1 MNITSQSC
9 DKLGEHESVK
19 FPALLTMLT
28 SSSGMTIIQAW
39 DKATARRSKND
50 FPFPLCL
57 LKKRALEETKINF
70 LYKVILFAFRFCHS
84 LMLIYGRLLIMTL
97 GKAVLYVY
105 KSLTLGNP
113 RLRKHLLERKKKLTA
128 VGL

>member
-1 MNITSQSC
+1 MTFR
-9 DKLGEHESVK
+9 
-19 FPALLTMLT
+19 FPDV
-28 SSSGMTIIQAW
+28 S
-39 DKATARRSKND
+39 
-50 FPFPLCL
+50 

-97 GKAVLYVY
+97 GKAVICLQVTHVGESKAY
-105 KSLTLGNP
+105 
-113 RLRKHLLERKKKLTA
+113 RKHLLERKKKLTA

>member
-1 MNITSQSC
+1 
-9 DKLGEHESVK
+9 
-19 FPALLTMLT
+19 
-28 SSSGMTIIQAW
+28 MTIIQAW

-70 LYKVILFAFRFCHS
+70 LYKVILFAIRFCYS
-84 LMLIYGRLLIMTL
+84 LMLIYGRLLITTL

-105 KSLTLGNP
+105 KSLTLANP
-113 RLRKHLLERKKKLTA
+113 RLRKHLLARKKKLSA
-128 VGL
+128 LGL

>member
-1 MNITSQSC
+1 MTFR
-9 DKLGEHESVK
+9 
-19 FPALLTMLT
+19 FPDV
-28 SSSGMTIIQAW
+28 S
-39 DKATARRSKND
+39 
-50 FPFPLCL
+50 

-70 LYKVILFAFRFCHS
+70 LYEVILFAFRFCHS

>member
-1 MNITSQSC
+1 
-9 DKLGEHESVK
+9 
-19 FPALLTMLT
+19 
-28 SSSGMTIIQAW
+28 MTIIQAW

-70 LYKVILFAFRFCHS
+70 LYEVILFAFRFCHS